1 MGTSTMADFPA
12 LPLFTDA
19 FLADT
24 GHLDATE
31 TGAYLSLLMA
41 AWRSPGCC
49 LPDDPIRLARMARC
63 DQRTWKRINAA
74 VLSFWTKDEDGM
86 LRQKRLSK
94 TFEFCNTSRKKK
106 REGAE
111 ATNRKLAEAK
121 SLNSPNRTNAER
133 PAERNA
139 EKALCGTHSNPI
151 QSNLKD
157 SSPKPPSQ
165 PPPAARADD
174 ETTGKVVKDQFDTLD
189 AAIRAIHGISEHP
202 VAIDPVIAPIWQLVQ
217 RGFDLKTQIVP
228 SITRQVQTSKRPI
241 RRWSFFVPGIEADA
255 NPVCSVA
262 PQAAQQVDDE
272 KWQRL
277 LDIGRRKQQWDLKNY
292 GPAPGQPGCRVP
304 AKLIQPG
311 DGDGWTEWRAAS

>member
-1 MGTSTMADFPA
+1 MADFPA

-41 AWRSPGCC
+41 AWRSPGCR
-49 LPDDPIRLARMARC
+49 LPDDPVRLARMARC
-63 DQRTWKRINAA
+63 DQRTWKRVSAT
-74 VLSFWTKDEDGM
+74 VLSFWTRDDDGM
-86 LRQKRLSK
+86 LKQKRLSK
-94 TFEFCNTSRKKK
+94 TFEFCNTSRQKK
-106 REGAE
+106 REAAE

-121 SLNSPNRTNAER
+121 SLETPNRTNAER
-133 PAERNA
+133 DAERNA
-139 EKALCGTHSNPI
+139 ERPLSGTHSNPI
-151 QSNLKD
+151 QSNLKE
-157 SSPKPPSQ
+157 SSPKPPST
-165 PPPAARADD
+165 PPPAATRDD
-174 ETTGKVVKDQFDTLD
+174 GTTPGPVKDQFDKLD
-189 AAIRAIHGISEHP
+189 AALRAIPGISDHP
-202 VAIDPVIAPIWQLVQ
+202 VAIDPVIAPIYQLAQ
-217 RGFDLKTQIVP
+217 RGLDLKTQIVP

-255 NPVCSVA
+255 NPVGSVT
-262 PQAAQQVDDE
+262 PQAAKHVDDE